1 MCTTKGGTNDE
12 ENAAV
17 REQNPGGAGRRSDPG
32 DAVVQRRNREGTDT
46 AEDEQKRIREDL
58 LPANDRSAERRE
70 TGH

>member
-17 REQNPGGAGRRSDPG
+17 REQGTGGAGRRSDPG
-32 DAVVQRRNREGTDT
+32 DAVVQRRNREGTDA

-58 LPANDRSAERRE
+58 LPAEHRSAERRE